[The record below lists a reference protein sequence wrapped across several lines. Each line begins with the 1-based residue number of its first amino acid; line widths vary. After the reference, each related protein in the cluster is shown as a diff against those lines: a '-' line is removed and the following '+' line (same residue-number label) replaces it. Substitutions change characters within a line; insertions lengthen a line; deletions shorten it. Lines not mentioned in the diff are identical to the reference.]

1 MNVTS
6 FQAVDLNSL
15 RQALGMAV
23 LRKSMNQDASA
34 VNTLLKD
41 MQAVNSKTME
51 QSITPYKGTQIDI
64 KI

>member
-1 MNVTS
+1 MDISS
-6 FQAVDLNSL
+6 FQAIDLSSL

-34 VNTLLKD
+34 VDMLLKD
-41 MQAVNSKTME
+41 MQSINAKTME
-51 QSITPYKGTQIDI
+51 QSVTPYKGTQIDI